1 MIHYSTVVSIRRS
14 PSDVL
19 AALLDAERYS
29 KWTEMVDTR
38 FEGEG
43 TPGIGSRGEF
53 RLPAGPLKGR
63 YEMEILALER
73 DRRLDIR
80 IDGSGLRWIS
90 RVTLEPEGAGT
101 RMTYAG
107 DISILG
113 WRRILEPLMARE
125 AQAGEAR
132 EVERFRDL
140 LESEA
145 APPPAM
151 PSAE

>member
-1 MIHYSTVVSIRRS
+1 MIHYSTIVSIRRP

-19 AALLDAERYS
+19 AALLDPDQYP

-43 TPGIGSRGEF
+43 APRVGTRGVF

-63 YEMEILALER
+63 YTMEIVTLEP

-90 RVTLEPEGAGT
+90 RVSLEPEVGGT

-107 DISILG
+107 DISLLG

-125 AQAGEAR
+125 AQAGEAK
-132 EVERFRDL
+132 EAERFKEL
-140 LESEA
+140 LEAEA
-145 APPPAM
+145 EAETA
-151 PSAE
+151 SAG

>member
-1 MIHYSTVVSIRRS
+1 MIHYSTVVSIHRP
-14 PSDVL
+14 PSEVL
-19 AALLDAERYS
+19 AALLDPDRYP

-38 FEGEG
+38 FEGRGAPRVG
-43 TPGIGSRGEF
+43 TRGEF

-63 YEMEILALER
+63 YRMEILTLEP

-90 RVTLEPEGAGT
+90 RVTLESEGGGT

-107 DISILG
+107 DISLLG

-125 AQAGEAR
+125 AQAGEAK
-132 EVERFRDL
+132 EAERFKEL
-140 LESEA
+140 LEAEA
-145 APPPAM
+145 EAETA
-151 PSAE
+151 SAG